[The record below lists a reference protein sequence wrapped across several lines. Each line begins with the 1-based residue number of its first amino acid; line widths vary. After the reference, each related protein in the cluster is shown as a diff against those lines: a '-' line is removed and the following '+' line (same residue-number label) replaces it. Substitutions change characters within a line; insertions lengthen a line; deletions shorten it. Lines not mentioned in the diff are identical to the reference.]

1 MPTIRQKKAA
11 IEIVEN
17 GGVVSTAMIVSG
29 YSKNTAKTPSKLTD
43 SDGFKELMIGMG
55 IDDTKLL
62 TVLNDG
68 LSATKV
74 ISAKVVGKNADES
87 TDDFIEIPDYP
98 TIHKYLET
106 GLKLRGIL
114 LENKQGNITQINIG
128 NGEEADKMRSK
139 FTEFLEAETL
149 D

>member
-1 MPTIRQKKAA
+1 MGKIYNKFMPTIRQKKAA

-17 GGVVSTAMIVSG
+17 GGVVSTAMIASG

-62 TVLNDG
+62 NVLNDG
-68 LSATKV
+68 L
-74 ISAKVVGKNADES
+74 NAMKIVTSHTEPDR
-87 TDDFIEIPDYP
+87 DIPDHP
-98 TIHKYLET
+98 TRHKFLET

-114 LENKQGNITQINIG
+114 VENKQGNITQINIG
-128 NGEEADKMRSK
+128 NGEAADKMRSK